1 MLDKYNRYLS
11 DENTGIEMLYRN
23 KDIDTTEFTNTEDVA
38 KYNQSAEHFD
48 IKTLQILGE
57 DDFDRINTY
66 IIPQHYKELNVEEYI
81 RGLVPQSNG
90 NNQATA
96 RVEMELAMYKERG
109 LYPILQTLIYVVD
122 TLRKHNLV
130 WGVGR
135 GSSVASYL
143 LHLIGVHKVDSV
155 KYNLDIKEFLKR

>member
-23 KDIDTTEFTNTEDVA
+23 KDINTTEFTNTEDVA